1 MDINDFGHADMV
13 FVPHMELHTMPTEAR
28 DDIEWES
35 TITPEEARKALE
47 LKFYKFAEIN
57 WVPIEEA
64 VAESEM
70 TQRPIHV
77 IIAWGP
83 LDDESC

>member
-1 MDINDFGHADMV
+1 MTLGMLIWFSCHAWNSI
-13 FVPHMELHTMPTEAR
+13 LCQQKTR

-64 VAESEM
+64 VAESET